1 MTNLDTTELRAE
13 KRSVGRRRHRTD
25 TFVDT
30 RGVRRRSWLAV
41 FRGKSRG
48 QSLVEFAMIAPL
60 FFILVLGIVDFGMG
74 LHSWMTMTNATREGA
89 RLAAVHAPSSGSVD
103 CNPLPATGSIERKV
117 CDTATNLNADQMTIT
132 VINADPEGLSIGE
145 EVSVQID
152 YNYELI
158 MPLTGFMDL
167 STLSLTS
174 TTKMRLE

>member
-1 MTNLDTTELRAE
+1 MEA
-13 KRSVGRRRHRTD
+13 
-25 TFVDT
+25 
-30 RGVRRRSWLAV
+30 RGVRRRSRLAV

-103 CNPLPATGSIERKV
+103 CNPLPAEGSIERKV
-117 CDTATNLNADQMTIT
+117 CDTATNLDADAMTIT
-132 VINADPEGLSIGE
+132 VTNADPEGDNAGE

-152 YNYELI
+152 YDYELI
-158 MPLTGFMDL
+158 MPLSGFMDL
-167 STLSLTS
+167 STISLSA